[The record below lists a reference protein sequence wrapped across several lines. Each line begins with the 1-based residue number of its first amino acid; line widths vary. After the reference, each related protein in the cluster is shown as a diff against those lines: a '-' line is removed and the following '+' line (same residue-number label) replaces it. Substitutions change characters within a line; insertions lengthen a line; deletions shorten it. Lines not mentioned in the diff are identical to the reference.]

1 MPSANQVFK
10 VLMCKILANNRWEF
24 LSTTTINPNHL
35 FHFELRIILS
45 NTHCLPF
52 HLSLPPFLRQ
62 IPFTI
67 LSLSFDP
74 IPPRRFTL
82 FALKP
87 FLKSPNHFLLFV
99 LIALK
104 TIHHFRSCS
113 KIQNQFKIACFS
125 LSVLPNTPIWYVS
138 FFLFWVFFFLSLMEK
153 NNNFFD
159 VLGLGFFHE
168 QQLMVMGL

>member
-1 MPSANQVFK
+1 MRISIHNNNQSQSFVPFWIAHYSIQHTLPS
-10 VLMCKILANNRWEF
+10 IPS
-24 LSTTTINPNHL
+24 LSASFPATNSIH
-35 FHFELRIILS
+35 HS
-45 NTHCLPF
+45 
-52 HLSLPPFLRQ
+52 
-62 IPFTI
+62 